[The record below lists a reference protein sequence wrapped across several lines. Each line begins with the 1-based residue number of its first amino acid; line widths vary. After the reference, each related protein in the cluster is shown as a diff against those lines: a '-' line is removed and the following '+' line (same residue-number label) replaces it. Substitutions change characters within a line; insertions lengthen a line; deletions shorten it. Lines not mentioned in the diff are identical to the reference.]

1 VIVVVDPGVAIKWF
15 VEEPLRPQARSLL
28 ANRHEVIAPDIL
40 IAGVAELAWQK
51 ATRGEITVEQAE
63 PIVRNIAL
71 PSFVSAFV
79 ESPQLRNRAL
89 AIALQCGRPV
99 HECFYAACAESAQAP
114 LVSADEDFL
123 QALKSE
129 GIPVRIVPLAQANEL
144 VDP

>member
-40 IAGVAELAWQK
+40 IAGVAELAWK
-51 ATRGEITVEQAE
+51 KTTRGEITAEQAE

-99 HECFYAACAESAQAP
+99 HECFYAACAESAMAP
-114 LVSADEDFL
+114 LVSANEEFL

-129 GIPVRIVPLAQANEL
+129 GIAVRVVPLAQADEL
-144 VDP
+144 TDP